1 MHSANRNMVKLESFV
16 RALVNLTMYN
26 LHTLAKF
33 TDFESLPHL
42 SVSQIKKPNQIR
54 SKLEFIH
61 QYFLI
66 WQVIER
72 LTNKNDYDV
81 LIDSVPRLKLRRTV
95 TEWGICDQ
103 FNSELSQFF
112 DPEWLIYDRVPK
124 KRPLF
129 EVNYFDANPHTV
141 LNDLE
146 NSNVRQIKK
155 LPISILTFNE
165 NILNFTFKIY
175 LHGPYELP
183 QILHRKEIS
192 GSVSQFKSFS
202 LTATAIVARKNVRSL
217 FIKHRKCRYANRT
230 IVFEFYLVF

>member
-1 MHSANRNMVKLESFV
+1 M
-16 RALVNLTMYN
+16 
-26 LHTLAKF
+26 
-33 TDFESLPHL
+33 
-42 SVSQIKKPNQIR
+42 
-54 SKLEFIH
+54 
-61 QYFLI
+61 
-66 WQVIER
+66 
-72 LTNKNDYDV
+72 
-81 LIDSVPRLKLRRTV
+81 PRLKLRRTV

>member
-16 RALVNLTMYN
+16 RSLVNLTMYN
-26 LHTLAKF
+26 LFTLAKF

-42 SVSQIKKPNQIR
+42 SVSQIKEGNIKLHQRFIIFFIR
-54 SKLEFIH
+54 K
-61 QYFLI
+61 
-66 WQVIER
+66 VIER
-72 LTNKNDYDV
+72 LTNKNNYDV

-95 TEWGICDQ
+95 TELGICDQ

-129 EVNYFDANPHTV
+129 EVNYFDANPHIV

-146 NSNVRQIKK
+146 NSNVRQINNFIFIFDK
-155 LPISILTFNE
+155 LEKN
-165 NILNFTFKIY
+165 LNFTFQIY

-183 QILHRKEIS
+183 QILHKKEIS

-202 LTATAIVARKNVRSL
+202 LTATTIVARKNVRSL
-217 FIKHRKCRYANRT
+217 FIKHRKCRYAN
-230 IVFEFYLVF
+230 